1 MAPRP
6 NLLSAASNSQVS
18 PGNFFIPQ
26 ISVSRT
32 RAPANGSKLAR
43 RFRQICA
50 NFSTSSPLRMAAVSK
65 LPENI
70 SNHGAARSADSKL
83 TLRAQ
88 APYTFSS

>member
-1 MAPRP
+1 
-6 NLLSAASNSQVS
+6 
-18 PGNFFIPQ
+18 
-26 ISVSRT
+26 
-32 RAPANGSKLAR
+32 
-43 RFRQICA
+43 
-50 NFSTSSPLRMAAVSK
+50 MAAVSK